1 MIYTVSTELMMI
13 KISLYPSQIRLG
25 RGFWRA
31 VGEVVKSN
39 AEMDFLSSTRSDPV
53 YHFDSERVD
62 SAMGML
68 RQFWAQTLLSVR
80 AKEYQSARHSLGQ
93 LFHSLQVHRG
103 ADYKEESVRGC
114 MDEESSGS

>member
-1 MIYTVSTELMMI
+1 MMI
-13 KISLYPSQIRLG
+13 KHPSQVRLG

-39 AEMDFLSSTRSDPV
+39 AAMDSLSSTKSDPV

-68 RQFWAQTLLSVR
+68 RQFWSQTLLSVR
-80 AKEYQSARHSLGQ
+80 AKEYQSARQSLGQ
-93 LFHSLQVHRG
+93 LFHALQVH
-103 ADYKEESVRGC
+103 
-114 MDEESSGS
+114 SSTVKKSQRMYG

>member
-1 MIYTVSTELMMI
+1 MFFEHRTSHSNYGKK
-13 KISLYPSQIRLG
+13 KISPVSSQTRLG

-39 AEMDFLSSTRSDPV
+39 AAMDFLNSTRSDPM

-62 SAMGML
+62 SSMVML

-80 AKEYQSARHSLGQ
+80 ANEYQSARHSLGQ
-93 LFHSLQVHRG
+93 LFHSLQVH
-103 ADYKEESVRGC
+103 
-114 MDEESSGS
+114 SST

>member
-1 MIYTVSTELMMI
+1 MIIT
-13 KISLYPSQIRLG
+13 KISLYPSQTRLG

-39 AEMDFLSSTRSDPV
+39 AAMDFLSSTRSDPV

-62 SAMGML
+62 SSMGML

-93 LFHSLQVHRG
+93 LFHSLQVHSTVKKG
-103 ADYKEESVRGC
+103 PVMYG
-114 MDEESSGS
+114 

>member
-1 MIYTVSTELMMI
+1 MLQFDTEESVSQT
-13 KISLYPSQIRLG
+13 RLG

-39 AEMDFLSSTRSDPV
+39 AAMDFLSSTRSDPV
-53 YHFDSERVD
+53 YHFDSEHVD
-62 SAMGML
+62 SAALML

-93 LFHSLQVHRG
+93 MFHSLQVWRPNRPG
-103 ADYKEESVRGC
+103 DISWVRK
-114 MDEESSGS
+114 D